1 MVSIFEQCGGRFWP
15 EKRKWE
21 ENLSL
26 LSLKKRAIFLLFFRI
41 FEGREADLLGGGP
54 KNKTHRL
61 LSLSHT
67 FLLRKEPPS
76 TTNDRFK
83 SEWQIRIKALLPRML
98 LLPSE
103 IRERVRFFT
112 PHHIGLLPIFERER
126 ERDKQNYLIRLFL
139 SLSSVVCTSSSTVVV
154 HLSSSS
160 RDNRKRADLKK
171 ERARASIN
179 VPSRPRRRQ

>member
-1 MVSIFEQCGGRFWP
+1 MARKKKMGGKSLSSLSKKKEPSFSFFSVSS
-15 EKRKWE
+15 K
-21 ENLSL
+21 
-26 LSLKKRAIFLLFFRI
+26 
-41 FEGREADLLGGGP
+41 EGKQTYWGGP

-126 ERDKQNYLIRLFL
+126 GREINKIISFVSFSLCLLL
-139 SLSSVVCTSSSTVVV
+139 SAPPPQPLSSIS
-154 HLSSSS
+154 
-160 RDNRKRADLKK
+160 
-171 ERARASIN
+171 
-179 VPSRPRRRQ
+179 RRRRAIIAKEQI

>member
-1 MVSIFEQCGGRFWP
+1 MVSIFEQCNAVGDFGQKKENGRKISLF
-15 EKRKWE
+15 
-21 ENLSL
+21 SL
-26 LSLKKRAIFLLFFRI
+26 LKKEPSFSFFSVSSKD
-41 FEGREADLLGGGP
+41 GKQPYWGGP

-126 ERDKQNYLIRLFL
+126 GREINKIISFVSFSLCLLL
-139 SLSSVVCTSSSTVVV
+139 SAPPPQPLSSIS
-154 HLSSSS
+154 
-160 RDNRKRADLKK
+160 
-171 ERARASIN
+171 
-179 VPSRPRRRQ
+179 RRRRAIIAKEQI

>member
-1 MVSIFEQCGGRFWP
+1 M
-15 EKRKWE
+15 
-21 ENLSL
+21 ENLSRFS
-26 LSLKKRAIFLLFFRI
+26 LSLKKSHLSPFFPYLRRKGSRLI
-41 FEGREADLLGGGP
+41 GGGP

-67 FLLRKEPPS
+67 FLLLKEPPS
-76 TTNDRFK
+76 TTNERSLSDRVADK
-83 SEWQIRIKALLPRML
+83 DQSASSSNASSPLWNK
-98 LLPSE
+98 
-103 IRERVRFFT
+103 RESAFFYASSYRT
-112 PHHIGLLPIFERER
+112 PPNIWERER

-160 RDNRKRADLKK
+160 RDNRKGADLKK

>member
-1 MVSIFEQCGGRFWP
+1 MGG
-15 EKRKWE
+15 K
-21 ENLSL
+21 SL
-26 LSLKKRAIFLLFFRI
+26 CFSLFKKRAIFRLFFRI
-41 FEGREADLLGGGP
+41 FEGREADYLGWP

-61 LSLSHT
+61 LSRSHS
-67 FLLRKEPPS
+67 FLLKEPPS
-76 TTNDRFK
+76 TTNDRFQI
-83 SEWQIRIKALLPRML
+83 EWQIRIKALLPRML

-160 RDNRKRADLKK
+160 RDNRKGADLKK

>member
-1 MVSIFEQCGGRFWP
+1 MIWFLYSKKKMGG
-15 EKRKWE
+15 K
-21 ENLSL
+21 SL
-26 LSLKKRAIFLLFFRI
+26 CFSLFKKRAIFRLFFRI
-41 FEGREADLLGGGP
+41 FEGREADYLGWP

-61 LSLSHT
+61 LSRSHS
-67 FLLRKEPPS
+67 FLLKEPPS
-76 TTNDRFK
+76 TTNERSLSDRVADK
-83 SEWQIRIKALLPRML
+83 DQSASSSNASSPLWNK
-98 LLPSE
+98 
-103 IRERVRFFT
+103 RESAFFYASSYRT
-112 PHHIGLLPIFERER
+112 PPNIWERER

>member
-1 MVSIFEQCGGRFWP
+1 MSTFWVVSIFEQGGGRFWP

-41 FEGREADLLGGGP
+41 FEGREADLLVGGP

-126 ERDKQNYLIRLFL
+126 GREINKIISFVSFSLCLLL
-139 SLSSVVCTSSSTVVV
+139 SAPPPQPLSSIS
-154 HLSSSS
+154 
-160 RDNRKRADLKK
+160 
-171 ERARASIN
+171 
-179 VPSRPRRRQ
+179 RRRRAIIAKEQI

>member
-1 MVSIFEQCGGRFWP
+1 MARKKKMGGKSLSSLSKKKEPSFSFFSVSS
-15 EKRKWE
+15 K
-21 ENLSL
+21 
-26 LSLKKRAIFLLFFRI
+26 
-41 FEGREADLLGGGP
+41 EGKQTYWGGP

>member
-1 MVSIFEQCGGRFWP
+1 MNNEGDFGQ
-15 EKRKWE
+15 EKTKWE
-21 ENLSL
+21 ENLSAS
-26 LSLKKRAIFLLFFRI
+26 LSLKKEPSFAFFSVSSK
-41 FEGREADLLGGGP
+41 EGKQTYWGGP

-126 ERDKQNYLIRLFL
+126 GREINKIISFVSFSLCLLL
-139 SLSSVVCTSSSTVVV
+139 SAPPPQPLSSIS
-154 HLSSSS
+154 
-160 RDNRKRADLKK
+160 
-171 ERARASIN
+171 
-179 VPSRPRRRQ
+179 RRRRAIIAKEQI

>member
-1 MVSIFEQCGGRFWP
+1 MNNEGGDVGQKKQNGRNG
-15 EKRKWE
+15 KS
-21 ENLSL
+21 LSL
-26 LSLKKRAIFLLFFRI
+26 LSLIKKEPSFSFFSVSSK
-41 FEGREADLLGGGP
+41 EGKQTYWWGGA

-126 ERDKQNYLIRLFL
+126 ERDKQNYLIRIFL

>member
-1 MVSIFEQCGGRFWP
+1 MARKKKMGGKSLSSLSKKKSHLSPFFPYLR
-15 EKRKWE
+15 RKGSR
-21 ENLSL
+21 L
-26 LSLKKRAIFLLFFRI
+26 I
-41 FEGREADLLGGGP
+41 GGGP

-76 TTNDRFK
+76 TTNDRFQ

-126 ERDKQNYLIRLFL
+126 GREINKIISFVSFSLCLLL
-139 SLSSVVCTSSSTVVV
+139 SAPPPQPLSSIS
-154 HLSSSS
+154 
-160 RDNRKRADLKK
+160 
-171 ERARASIN
+171 
-179 VPSRPRRRQ
+179 RRRRAIIAKEQI

>member
-1 MVSIFEQCGGRFWP
+1 MLA
-15 EKRKWE
+15 RKNKTE
-21 ENLSL
+21 EWKISLL
-26 LSLKKRAIFLLFFRI
+26 LSLIKKEPSFSFFSVSSK
-41 FEGREADLLGGGP
+41 EGKQTWGWP

-61 LSLSHT
+61 LSLSHS
-67 FLLRKEPPS
+67 FLLKEPPS
-76 TTNDRFK
+76 TTNERRRFQI
-83 SEWQIRIKALLPRML
+83 EWQIRIKALLPRML

-126 ERDKQNYLIRLFL
+126 GERDKQNYLIRLFL